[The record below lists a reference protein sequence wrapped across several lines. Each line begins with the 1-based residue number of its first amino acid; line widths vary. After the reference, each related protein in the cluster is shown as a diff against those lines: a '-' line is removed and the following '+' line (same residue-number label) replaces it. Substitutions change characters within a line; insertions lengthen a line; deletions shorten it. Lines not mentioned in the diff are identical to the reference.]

1 MNLGKDENAR
11 RRPPAP
17 TGLNNAPPM
26 PAPPQGDKGPMGK
39 RIPKTA
45 DSRSAGSS
53 DPLTA
58 GSSKDAQA
66 TKQQPKQQQ
75 AKVIFTGLYTL
86 RHLHI
91 RILRVLK
98 ELKPQHA

>member
-1 MNLGKDENAR
+1 MNLGKDRNAKK
-11 RRPPAP
+11 RPPAP

-45 DSRSAGSS
+45 DS
-53 DPLTA
+53 TA
-58 GSSKDAQA
+58 GSSKDAKA
-66 TKQQPKQQQ
+66 TKQQRKQQQ